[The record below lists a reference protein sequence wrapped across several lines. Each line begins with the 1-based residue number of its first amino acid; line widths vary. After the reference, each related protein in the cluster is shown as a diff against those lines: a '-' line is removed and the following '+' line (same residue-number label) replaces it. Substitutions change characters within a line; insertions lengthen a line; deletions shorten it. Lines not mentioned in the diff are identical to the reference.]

1 MANRRNPRSQPW
13 TNGRVTFAFHEDG
26 CISLRRAD
34 SDDPASTFDP
44 SQQSELSALFA
55 EMVALGRSVRSNS
68 LWLRSDKKSDDGRF
82 VGISAE
88 VTAEYKD
95 KETGETVE
103 YPYAYVPEQLEEF
116 KPVAFAI
123 KAKWN
128 GYTLVPSLQ
137 AYAAT
142 DGLNGRSTTFTRTV
156 GVKPQGQSQR
166 APQTPSNDEPTKPQY
181 RRTNAR

>member
-1 MANRRNPRSQPW
+1 MSNRRQPRSQPW

-26 CISLRRAD
+26 CISLRKAD

-44 SQQSELSALFA
+44 TQQSELAALFG

-68 LWLRSDKKSDDGRF
+68 LWLRSDKKGDDGRF
-82 VGISAE
+82 VGIPAE
-88 VTAEYKD
+88 VMAEYTD
-95 KETGETVE
+95 KQTGEKTE
-103 YPYAYVPEQLEEF
+103 YPFAYVPEQLEGF
-116 KPVAFAI
+116 RPVAFAI

-142 DGLNGRSTTFTRTV
+142 SGITGRSTTFTRSV
-156 GVKPQGQSQR
+156 GVQTQGQSER
-166 APQTPSNDEPTKPQY
+166 AVQVTQKDVAIKPQY